1 MAELN
6 NYITRHKT
14 DFEAIIEH
22 LKKELGSLRTG
33 RAQSAL
39 VDNLLVEAYGT
50 KQPLKQL
57 AGISIQDPKTISIE
71 PWDKTILK
79 DVEKAIGASNLG
91 LSVINLGGKI
101 LAKVSM
107 MTEENRKELIKVL
120 GKMAETAKI
129 NVRQIRDKA
138 KEEIIKAEKDNDITQ
153 DDRYKFVADLDNFVT
168 EQNKKIIAISE
179 EKETEIM
186 TV

>member
-6 NYITRHKT
+6 QFISKHKIEF
-14 DFEAIIEH
+14 DAVLEH

-39 VDNLLVEAYGT
+39 VDNLQVEAYGVR
-50 KQPLKQL
+50 QPLKQL
-57 AGISIQDPKTISIE
+57 AGISIQDSKTISIE
-71 PWDKTILK
+71 PWDKSIMK
-79 DVEKAIGASNLG
+79 DVEKALSSTNLG

-107 MTEENRKELIKVL
+107 MTEETRKELLKVL
-120 GKMAETAKI
+120 GKMQEADKI
-129 NVRQIRDKA
+129 SIRQIRDKV
-138 KEEIIKAEKDNDITQ
+138 KEEILKAEKDKTITQ
-153 DDRYKFVADLDNFVT
+153 DDRYQYLADLDNYVS
-168 EQNKKIIAISE
+168 ELNKKVEAIAK
-179 EKETEIM
+179 EKEEEIM